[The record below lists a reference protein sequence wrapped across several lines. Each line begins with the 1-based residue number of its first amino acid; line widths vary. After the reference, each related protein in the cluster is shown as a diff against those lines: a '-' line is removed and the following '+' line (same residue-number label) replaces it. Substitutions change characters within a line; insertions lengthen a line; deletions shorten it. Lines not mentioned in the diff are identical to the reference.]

1 MARHADPSTAQA
13 VAALEDVQAGGG
25 LYVAFAVLREA
36 REGRTRNDDPFIDIS
51 VGDLSANIGGKIWPD
66 QREAQASVRQLAC
79 GTPVKVLF
87 HAEEYRDTL
96 QLRVVKIREARADDD
111 GFDPSALFG
120 EGHELVSD
128 LLCQHIAFDIETVPA
143 VDRRSLPSTV
153 AESLA
158 RAAERKDSDEAKV
171 MGLSPFFGKVV
182 ALAVGDAEAEDPEV
196 TVFVVP
202 KDGQQIDDPPP
213 WMRPVT
219 EQQLLQAW
227 WALADHADT
236 VISYN
241 GRGFDVPFLV
251 SRSLIHGIPA
261 RVDLMSNRYS
271 LRPHLD
277 LYRAISQGERPLGP
291 ANLDVV
297 CWALDID
304 SPKEQM
310 DGSMVAPAYE
320 RGEIEE
326 IARYNALDVQATIEV
341 YRKLRDGVLRFRK
354 DW

>member
-1 MARHADPSTAQA
+1 M
-13 VAALEDVQAGGG
+13 
-25 LYVAFAVLREA
+25 LREV
-36 REGRTRNDDPFIDIS
+36 REGRTRNNDAFIDLGL
-51 VGDLSANIGGKIWPD
+51 GDLSANVGGKIWPD
-66 QREAQASVRQLAC
+66 HREAQDAARGLAR

-87 HAEEYRDTL
+87 HAEVYQDAL
-96 QLRVVKIREARADDD
+96 QLRVVRIREADDD
-111 GFDPSALFG
+111 DEGFDPNALFG
-120 EGHELVSD
+120 DGYEHVRD
-128 LLCQHIAFDIETVPA
+128 LLCDHIAFDIETVPA
-143 VDRRSLPSTV
+143 ADRRSLPPTV

-171 MGLSPFFGKVV
+171 MGLSPLFGKVV
-182 ALAVGDAEAEDPEV
+182 SLAVGDAEAEDSEI

-202 KDGQQIDDPPP
+202 PDGHEVEDPPP
-213 WMRPVT
+213 WMRQLSEP
-219 EQQLLQAW
+219 ELLQAW
-227 WALADHADT
+227 WALAGHAET

-251 SRSLIHGIPA
+251 SRSLVHGIPA
-261 RVDLMSNRYS
+261 RVDLMSNRFS

-291 ANLDVV
+291 ASLDVV
-297 CWALDID
+297 CWALGID

-326 IARYNALDVQATIEV
+326 IAKYNAQDVQATIAV
-341 YRKLRDGVLRFRK
+341 YRKLRDHVLRFRK